1 MSAGQ
6 PTRARGSRRDRAHRR
21 KYPIEPLL
29 LADVARLLTECR
41 PQKPGPTYEVMAARL
56 RCAIVVMYRTGM
68 RVSELLDL
76 TERDLNPTD
85 GTILIR
91 HGKGDK
97 SRLVG
102 MDAWGWDELDQ
113 WLTVRRDLAPG
124 YLLPVVMG
132 PTAGQKWWDCDLRR
146 QMRDA
151 GHRTHLGK
159 RAHPHAL
166 RHGFAVE
173 LRREGADLLTIQA
186 ALGHVDLSVTAVY
199 LAGIDPMER
208 LAPVIAR
215 RAPMVELPHSKN
227 REGGP

>member
-1 MSAGQ
+1 M
-6 PTRARGSRRDRAHRR
+6 RGSRRDRAHRR
-21 KYPIEPLL
+21 KYPLEPLL
-29 LADVARLLTECR
+29 LTDVVALLSECV
-41 PQKPGPTYEVMAARL
+41 PQKPGATYEVMAARL
-56 RCAIVVMYRTGM
+56 RAAIIVMYRTGM

-76 TERDLNPTD
+76 TERDLDPEQ

-91 HGKGDK
+91 HGKGDR

-102 MDAWGWDELDQ
+102 MDAWGWDELEQ
-113 WLTVRRDLAPG
+113 WLRVRRDLAPG

-132 PTAGQKWWDCDLRR
+132 LTAGAKWWDCDLRR

-151 GHRTHLGK
+151 GQRAHLGK

-166 RHGFAVE
+166 RHGLSVE

-186 ALGHVDLSVTAVY
+186 VLGHADLTTTAVY
-199 LAGIDPMER
+199 LESINPMER

-215 RAPMVELPHSKN
+215 RAPMIELPHDV
-227 REGGP
+227 RR